1 MTMICHNSNL
11 RGQNL
16 PAINFKVP
24 AGNLRRLIFWGKM
37 ILAGVCFSNW
47 LVNCPAAEPSG
58 LQLAPVAE
66 VTGDGVF
73 LQQVVKSSEPLPAL
87 RLCDA
92 PQLDATLDLSRDQ
105 VNNLLAVAAPNLMTT
120 NWTGADSVHISRR
133 TRTLNEAN
141 LVDLLTASLQQNY
154 VKDRGELE
162 LNLTQPWDPA
172 VVPDEPLT
180 LKVLELP
187 TEGVTRSF
195 IIRFQLCTATEI
207 AGTWDA
213 TLQAHIW
220 RNVWVAHSDLLRGE
234 ALADADVVQDRRD
247 ILTAHEP
254 LADFSPSDTT
264 LELAETVPADNI
276 LFARDLRPR
285 AIIHRGQVADA
296 MVQDGALNITAKVQ
310 ALEDG
315 ALGQI
320 IRARNV
326 ASQRDLTG
334 KVVDDHTIEISL

>member
-1 MTMICHNSNL
+1 MILHNSKFHG
-11 RGQNL
+11 RHA
-16 PAINFKVP
+16 PAAIFL
-24 AGNLRRLIFWGKM
+24 AGTGNLHRPKFWWKI
-37 ILAGVCFSNW
+37 ILVVVCFSSGFA
-47 LVNCPAAEPSG
+47 NCPAAEPSG
-58 LQLAPVAE
+58 LELAPVAE

-92 PQLDATLDLSRDQ
+92 PQVGATLELSRSQ
-105 VNNLLAVAAPNLMTT
+105 VNDLLAAAAPNLMTT
-120 NWTGADSVHISRR
+120 NWTGADSVQVSRR
-133 TRTLNEAN
+133 THTLNEAN
-141 LVDLLTASLQQNY
+141 LVALLTVSLQRDY

-162 LNLTQPWDPA
+162 LNLTQPWDA
-172 VVPDEPLT
+172 TLVPDEPLT

-207 AGTWDA
+207 AGTWDV

-220 RNVWVAHSDLLRGE
+220 RNVWVAHSDLLRGDL
-234 ALADADVVQDRRD
+234 LADADVVQDRRD
-247 ILTAHEP
+247 VLTAHEP
-254 LADFSPSDTT
+254 LADFSPSDTA
-264 LELAETVPADNI
+264 LELAESVPAGNI
-276 LFARDLRPR
+276 LFARDLKLR
-285 AIIHRGQVADA
+285 AVIHRGQVADA
-296 MVQDGALNITAKVQ
+296 VIQDGPLNVTAKVQ

-315 ALGQI
+315 APGQM

-334 KVVDDHTIEISL
+334 KVLDDHTIEISL

>member
-1 MTMICHNSNL
+1 MIILHNSNFH
-11 RGQNL
+11 RWRAQ
-16 PAINFKVP
+16 AIIFFGGAGDLHWFKY
-24 AGNLRRLIFWGKM
+24 WWKM
-37 ILAGVCFSNW
+37 ILIGVCFSSGFAHC
-47 LVNCPAAEPSG
+47 LAAEPSG
-58 LQLAPVAE
+58 LQLTPVAE

-73 LQQVVKSSEPLPAL
+73 LQQVVKSGQPLPAL

-92 PQLDATLDLSRDQ
+92 PQVGATLELSRSQ
-105 VNNLLAVAAPNLMTT
+105 VNDLLAVAAPSLMTT
-120 NWTGADSVHISRR
+120 NWTGSDSIQVSRR

-141 LVDLLTASLQQNY
+141 LVTLLTASLQQNY

-162 LNLTQPWDPA
+162 LNLTQPWDAA

-180 LKVLELP
+180 VKVLELP
-187 TEGVTRSF
+187 IEGVTRSF
-195 IIRFQLCTATEI
+195 IIRFQLCTAAEI
-207 AGTWDA
+207 AGTWDV

-220 RNVWVAHSDLLRGE
+220 RNVWVAHSDLLRGDL
-234 ALADADVVQDRRD
+234 LADADVVQDRRD

-254 LADFSPSDTT
+254 LADFSPGDTT
-264 LELAETVPADNI
+264 LELAESVPANNI
-276 LFARDLRPR
+276 LFARDLKLR

-296 MVQDGALNITAKVQ
+296 VVEDGTLNVSAKVQ

-315 ALGQI
+315 APGQM

-334 KVVDDHTIEISL
+334 KVLDDHTIEISL

>member
-1 MTMICHNSNL
+1 MIIRHNSNSHG
-11 RGQNL
+11 R
-16 PAINFKVP
+16 PALTASVKDRP
-24 AGNLRRLIFWGKM
+24 ENLRRSLPWGKM
-37 ILAGVCFSNW
+37 FLVSVCFAGL
-47 LVNCPAAEPSG
+47 LVNCLAAEPSS
-58 LQLAPVAE
+58 LQLASVAQ

-73 LQQVVKSSEPLPAL
+73 LQQVVKSTQPLPAL

-92 PQLDATLDLSRDQ
+92 PQMGATLELSRSQ
-105 VNNLLAVAAPNLMTT
+105 VNNLLAVAAPNLTTT
-120 NWTGADSVHISRR
+120 NWTGADSINISRR

-141 LVDLLTASLQQNY
+141 LVALLTTSLQQDY

-162 LNLTQPWDPA
+162 INLTQPWDAA

-180 LKVLELP
+180 VKVLELP

-195 IIRFQLCTATEI
+195 IVRFQLCTASEI

-213 TLQAHIW
+213 TVQAHIW

-234 ALADADVVQDRRD
+234 LLADADVVQDRRD

-254 LADFSPSDTT
+254 LADFSPGDST
-264 LELAETVPADNI
+264 LELADSVHADTI
-276 LFARDLRPR
+276 LFARDLKLR

-296 MVQDGALNITAKVQ
+296 VVQDGTLNVTAKVQ

-315 ALGQI
+315 APGQL

-334 KVVDDHTIEISL
+334 KVLDDHTIEISL